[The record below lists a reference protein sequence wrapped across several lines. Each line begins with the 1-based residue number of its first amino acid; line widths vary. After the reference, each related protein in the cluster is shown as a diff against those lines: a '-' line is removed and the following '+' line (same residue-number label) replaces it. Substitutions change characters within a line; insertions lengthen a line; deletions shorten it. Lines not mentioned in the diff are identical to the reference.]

1 MFDRIAPRYD
11 LLNRV
16 LSGGTDVRWRR
27 RAVDLLELEAPAR
40 VLDLCTGTA
49 DLLIEAL
56 SRDPRHSGLGVDL
69 SHAMLVR
76 GRAKLARGGYFG
88 RAALVGGDG
97 EHLPVRDGFF
107 DGALVAFGIRNV
119 GDPVTA
125 MREVLR
131 VLRPGGRFVVLEF
144 STPGGLA
151 RGGLPLLLAARAAP
165 ARWPGERRRLGLRLP
180 PGLRREVPGSRSV
193 RLSHAGGRVRRRAL
207 EAADRRDRV
216 PPPGGDAAMSRL
228 GPALQRA
235 AEWLRPGRDAV
246 LGNWVRAV
254 ADVRGISEVDAREG
268 CTRELDAL
276 LDRLSAA
283 DVEGVVAAEA
293 LRAEREVRR
302 GASLLGIALDLRVLD
317 RCLAAVLASA
327 CPDRDSLAETL
338 VALDELGDRRLEAL
352 LAAQEDESAR
362 RLVEAQEQAAK
373 AKDRAREVQRA
384 NEALRRAEAQSRHRA
399 EQIGL
404 LSSVAHR
411 IAAIREPEELMQQA
425 ADQIRARMNHTYV
438 AVVVVDDEGVLVGR
452 WAGRPGLAR
461 SERRPRPGPTG
472 RGHRPGAA
480 AARAAGR
487 GRRRRAT
494 PTTSPTSPGRAPRWR
509 SRFSRAIEALGV
521 LDFQSEQP
529 FAFALDDVAAGETLA
544 EFLVIA
550 LRNARLYQDARKNDH
565 G

>member
-1 MFDRIAPRYD
+1 
-11 LLNRV
+11 
-16 LSGGTDVRWRR
+16 
-27 RAVDLLELEAPAR
+27 
-40 VLDLCTGTA
+40 
-49 DLLIEAL
+49 
-56 SRDPRHSGLGVDL
+56 
-69 SHAMLVR
+69 
-76 GRAKLARGGYFG
+76 
-88 RAALVGGDG
+88 
-97 EHLPVRDGFF
+97 
-107 DGALVAFGIRNV
+107 
-119 GDPVTA
+119 
-125 MREVLR
+125 
-131 VLRPGGRFVVLEF
+131 
-144 STPGGLA
+144 
-151 RGGLPLLLAARAAP
+151 
-165 ARWPGERRRLGLRLP
+165 
-180 PGLRREVPGSRSV
+180 
-193 RLSHAGGRVRRRAL
+193 
-207 EAADRRDRV
+207 
-216 PPPGGDAAMSRL
+216 MSRL

-235 AEWLRPGRDAV
+235 AEWLRPSRDTV

-254 ADVRGISEVDAREG
+254 ADVRGISEADARES
-268 CTRELDAL
+268 CARELDAL

-302 GASLLGIALDLRVLD
+302 GSSLLGIALDLRVLD

-362 RLVEAQEQAAK
+362 RLVEAQEQGARAA
-373 AKDRAREVQRA
+373 DRAREVQRA

-452 WAGRPGLAR
+452 WAGRPGLGRTSAGRAQGPPGGVIGRALRQRAPQVVGDVTRDPDYIADVPGSR
-461 SERRPRPGPTG
+461 SEM
-472 RGHRPGAA
+472 
-480 AARAAGR
+480 
-487 GRRRRAT
+487 
-494 PTTSPTSPGRAPRWR
+494 
-509 SRFSRAIEALGV
+509 AIPLLEGNEALGV

-550 LRNARLYQDARKNDH
+550 LRNARLYQDARKNSQ